1 MSKNNE
7 IMEPEVIENTDV
19 LEPEV
24 YDEPEESGI
33 SLGKLALGVGF
44 VAGGIGILCYKF
56 KGKFEEHQVK
66 KLKKKGY
73 GYQTYYIAKSEY
85 DEGKRYIRFSRGENN
100 GVKVEVGLEHL
111 LYFL

>member
-33 SLGKLALGVGF
+33 SLGKLALGVGL

-73 GYQTYYIAKSEY
+73 VVIKTEDEDDIFEDADYIEDIEETSE
-85 DEGKRYIRFSRGENN
+85 EETSEEEK
-100 GVKVEVGLEHL
+100 
-111 LYFL
+111 

>member
-33 SLGKLALGVGF
+33 SLGKLALGVGL
-44 VAGGIGILCYKF
+44 VAGGIGFLCYKF

-66 KLKKKGY
+66 KLKNKGY
-73 GYQTYYIAKSEY
+73 VVIKPEDEDEDDVFEDKDDNFDIEDIEETSE
-85 DEGKRYIRFSRGENN
+85 EEK
-100 GVKVEVGLEHL
+100 
-111 LYFL
+111 

>member
-7 IMEPEVIENTDV
+7 IMEPEVIEHTDV

-33 SLGKLALGVGF
+33 GLGKLALGVGL
-44 VAGGIGILCYKF
+44 VAGGIGFLCYKF

-73 GYQTYYIAKSEY
+73 VVIKPEDEEDIFEDDDCIEDIEDIEETSE
-85 DEGKRYIRFSRGENN
+85 DEK
-100 GVKVEVGLEHL
+100 
-111 LYFL
+111 

>member
-19 LEPEV
+19 LDPEV

-33 SLGKLALGVGF
+33 GLGKLALGVGL
-44 VAGGIGILCYKF
+44 VAGGIGFLCYKF

-66 KLKKKGY
+66 KLKNKGY
-73 GYQTYYIAKSEY
+73 VVIKPEDEEDIFEDADCVEDIEDIEETSE
-85 DEGKRYIRFSRGENN
+85 EEK
-100 GVKVEVGLEHL
+100 
-111 LYFL
+111 

>member
-33 SLGKLALGVGF
+33 GLGKLALGVGL
-44 VAGGIGILCYKF
+44 VAGGIGFLCYKF

-66 KLKKKGY
+66 KLKNKGY
-73 GYQTYYIAKSEY
+73 VVIKPEDEDEDDIFEDDDCIEDVEDVEETSE
-85 DEGKRYIRFSRGENN
+85 EEK
-100 GVKVEVGLEHL
+100 
-111 LYFL
+111 

>member
-1 MSKNNE
+1 MSKNDE

-19 LEPEV
+19 LDPEV

-33 SLGKLALGVGF
+33 SLGKLALGVGL
-44 VAGGIGILCYKF
+44 VAGGIGFLCYKF

-73 GYQTYYIAKSEY
+73 VVIKPEDEDDIFEDDDCIEDIEDIEETSE
-85 DEGKRYIRFSRGENN
+85 EEK
-100 GVKVEVGLEHL
+100 
-111 LYFL
+111 

>member
-7 IMEPEVIENTDV
+7 IMEPEVIENTVDV

-33 SLGKLALGVGF
+33 SLGKLALGVGL

-56 KGKFEEHQVK
+56 KDKFEEHQVK
-66 KLKKKGY
+66 KLKNKGY
-73 GYQTYYIAKSEY
+73 VVIKPE
-85 DEGKRYIRFSRGENN
+85 DEDDIFEDDDCIEDIEDIEETTEDEK
-100 GVKVEVGLEHL
+100 
-111 LYFL
+111 

>member
-1 MSKNNE
+1 MSKNENE

-33 SLGKLALGVGF
+33 GLGKLALGVGL
-44 VAGGIGILCYKF
+44 VAGGIGFLCYKF

-66 KLKKKGY
+66 KLKNKGY
-73 GYQTYYIAKSEY
+73 VVIKPEDEEDIFEDADCIEDIEDIEETSE
-85 DEGKRYIRFSRGENN
+85 EEK
-100 GVKVEVGLEHL
+100 
-111 LYFL
+111 

>member
-7 IMEPEVIENTDV
+7 IMEPEVIENNVDV

-33 SLGKLALGVGF
+33 SLGKLALGVGL

-66 KLKKKGY
+66 KLKNKGY
-73 GYQTYYIAKSEY
+73 VVIKPEDEDDIFEDDDCIEDIEDIEETSE
-85 DEGKRYIRFSRGENN
+85 EEK
-100 GVKVEVGLEHL
+100 
-111 LYFL
+111 

>member
-7 IMEPEVIENTDV
+7 IMEPEVIENTVDV

-33 SLGKLALGVGF
+33 SLGKLALGVGL

-73 GYQTYYIAKSEY
+73 VVIKPEDEDDIFEDADYIEDIEETSE
-85 DEGKRYIRFSRGENN
+85 EETSEEEK
-100 GVKVEVGLEHL
+100 
-111 LYFL
+111 

>member
-1 MSKNNE
+1 MSKNDE
-7 IMEPEVIENTDV
+7 IMESEVIENTDV

-33 SLGKLALGVGF
+33 GLGKLVLGVGL

-56 KGKFEEHQVK
+56 KDKFEEHQVK

-73 GYQTYYIAKSEY
+73 VVIKPEDEDDIFEDNDCIKDIEDIEETSE
-85 DEGKRYIRFSRGENN
+85 EEK
-100 GVKVEVGLEHL
+100 
-111 LYFL
+111 

>member
-1 MSKNNE
+1 MSKNENE

-33 SLGKLALGVGF
+33 SLGKLALGVGL
-44 VAGGIGILCYKF
+44 VAGGIGFLCYKF

-66 KLKKKGY
+66 KLKNKGY
-73 GYQTYYIAKSEY
+73 VVIKPEDEEDIFEDADYIEDIEETSE
-85 DEGKRYIRFSRGENN
+85 EETSEEEK
-100 GVKVEVGLEHL
+100 
-111 LYFL
+111 

>member
-19 LEPEV
+19 LDPEV

-33 SLGKLALGVGF
+33 SLGKLALGVGL
-44 VAGGIGILCYKF
+44 VAGGIGFLCYKF

-66 KLKKKGY
+66 KLKNKGY
-73 GYQTYYIAKSEY
+73 VVIKPEDEEDIFEDTDCIEDVEDIEETSE
-85 DEGKRYIRFSRGENN
+85 EEK
-100 GVKVEVGLEHL
+100 
-111 LYFL
+111 

>member
-1 MSKNNE
+1 MNKNDE

-33 SLGKLALGVGF
+33 SLGKLALGVGL

-73 GYQTYYIAKSEY
+73 VVIKPEDEEDIFEDADCVEDIEDIEETSE
-85 DEGKRYIRFSRGENN
+85 EEK
-100 GVKVEVGLEHL
+100 
-111 LYFL
+111 

>member
-7 IMEPEVIENTDV
+7 IMEPEVIENNIDV
-19 LEPEV
+19 SEPEV

-33 SLGKLALGVGF
+33 GLGKLALGVGL

-73 GYQTYYIAKSEY
+73 VVIKPEDEDDIFEDEDDDYVENIEETSE
-85 DEGKRYIRFSRGENN
+85 EEK
-100 GVKVEVGLEHL
+100 
-111 LYFL
+111 

>member
-7 IMEPEVIENTDV
+7 IMEPEVIENDIDV

-33 SLGKLALGVGF
+33 SLGKLALGVGL

-66 KLKKKGY
+66 KLKNKGY
-73 GYQTYYIAKSEY
+73 VVIKPEDEDDIFEDDDCIEDIEDIEETSE
-85 DEGKRYIRFSRGENN
+85 EEK
-100 GVKVEVGLEHL
+100 
-111 LYFL
+111 

>member
-7 IMEPEVIENTDV
+7 IMEPEVIENDIDV

-33 SLGKLALGVGF
+33 SLGKLALGVGL
-44 VAGGIGILCYKF
+44 VAGGIGFLCYKF

-66 KLKKKGY
+66 KLKNKGY
-73 GYQTYYIAKSEY
+73 VVIKPEDEDDIFEDADYIEDIEETSE
-85 DEGKRYIRFSRGENN
+85 EETSEEEK
-100 GVKVEVGLEHL
+100 
-111 LYFL
+111 

>member
-33 SLGKLALGVGF
+33 SLGKLALGVGL

-66 KLKKKGY
+66 KLKNKGY
-73 GYQTYYIAKSEY
+73 VVIKPEDEEDIFEDDDCIEDIEDIEETSE
-85 DEGKRYIRFSRGENN
+85 EEK
-100 GVKVEVGLEHL
+100 
-111 LYFL
+111 

>member
-1 MSKNNE
+1 MSKNENE

-19 LEPEV
+19 LDPEV

-33 SLGKLALGVGF
+33 GLGKLALGVGL

-73 GYQTYYIAKSEY
+73 VVIKPEDEDDIFEDADYIEDIEETSE
-85 DEGKRYIRFSRGENN
+85 EETSEEEK
-100 GVKVEVGLEHL
+100 
-111 LYFL
+111 

>member
-7 IMEPEVIENTDV
+7 TMEPEVIENDIDV

-33 SLGKLALGVGF
+33 SLGKLALGVGL

-73 GYQTYYIAKSEY
+73 VVIKPEDEDDIFEDDDCIEDIEGVEDIGETSE
-85 DEGKRYIRFSRGENN
+85 EEK
-100 GVKVEVGLEHL
+100 
-111 LYFL
+111 

>member
-7 IMEPEVIENTDV
+7 IMEPEVIENDIDV

-24 YDEPEESGI
+24 YDETEESGI
-33 SLGKLALGVGF
+33 SLGKLALGVGL

-56 KGKFEEHQVK
+56 KDKFEEHQVK

-73 GYQTYYIAKSEY
+73 VVIKPEDEDEDDVFEDKDDDFDIEDIEETSE
-85 DEGKRYIRFSRGENN
+85 EEK
-100 GVKVEVGLEHL
+100 
-111 LYFL
+111 

>member
-1 MSKNNE
+1 MSKNENE

-33 SLGKLALGVGF
+33 GLGKLALGVGL

-66 KLKKKGY
+66 KLKNKGY
-73 GYQTYYIAKSEY
+73 VVIKPEDEEDIFEDADCIENVEDIEETSE
-85 DEGKRYIRFSRGENN
+85 DEK
-100 GVKVEVGLEHL
+100 
-111 LYFL
+111 

>member
-7 IMEPEVIENTDV
+7 IMEPEVIENNIDV
-19 LEPEV
+19 SEPEV

-33 SLGKLALGVGF
+33 GLGKLALGVGL

-73 GYQTYYIAKSEY
+73 VVIKPEDEDDIFEDEDDNYVENIEETSE
-85 DEGKRYIRFSRGENN
+85 EE
-100 GVKVEVGLEHL
+100 E
-111 LYFL
+111 

>member
-7 IMEPEVIENTDV
+7 IMEPEVIENDIDV

-33 SLGKLALGVGF
+33 SLGKLALGVGL
-44 VAGGIGILCYKF
+44 VAGGIGFLCYRY

-66 KLKKKGY
+66 KLKNKGY
-73 GYQTYYIAKSEY
+73 VVIKPEDEDDIFEDADYIEDIEETSE
-85 DEGKRYIRFSRGENN
+85 EETSEEEK
-100 GVKVEVGLEHL
+100 
-111 LYFL
+111 

>member
-7 IMEPEVIENTDV
+7 IMEPEVIENDIDV

-33 SLGKLALGVGF
+33 SLGKLALGVGL
-44 VAGGIGILCYKF
+44 VAGGIGFLCYKF

-66 KLKKKGY
+66 KLKNKGY
-73 GYQTYYIAKSEY
+73 VVIKPEDEEDIFEDADCIEDVEDIEETSE
-85 DEGKRYIRFSRGENN
+85 DEK
-100 GVKVEVGLEHL
+100 
-111 LYFL
+111 

>member
-19 LEPEV
+19 LDPEV

-33 SLGKLALGVGF
+33 SLGKLALGVGL
-44 VAGGIGILCYKF
+44 VAGGIGFLCYKF

-66 KLKKKGY
+66 KLKNKGY
-73 GYQTYYIAKSEY
+73 VVIKPEDEDDIFEDADYIEDIEETSE
-85 DEGKRYIRFSRGENN
+85 EETSEEEK
-100 GVKVEVGLEHL
+100 
-111 LYFL
+111 

>member
-7 IMEPEVIENTDV
+7 IMEPEVIENDIDV

-33 SLGKLALGVGF
+33 SLGKLALGVGL
-44 VAGGIGILCYKF
+44 VAGGIGFLCYKF

-66 KLKKKGY
+66 KLKNKGY
-73 GYQTYYIAKSEY
+73 VVIKPEDEEDIFEDDDCIEDIEDIEETSE
-85 DEGKRYIRFSRGENN
+85 EEK
-100 GVKVEVGLEHL
+100 
-111 LYFL
+111 